1 MGVGVGGGGR
11 YDVLCHLEAV
21 ASVEVSEQKNAS
33 LWRGKILAH
42 FFRH

>member
-1 MGVGVGGGGR
+1 MGVGVGGGGI

-21 ASVEVSEQKNAS
+21 ASVEVRRKKNAS
-33 LWRGKILAH
+33 LWRGKIFAH